1 MKATPEA
8 GVALLPTDSSVKRI
22 KYQAFACRL
31 TDWIDYLILWNRIS
45 IMLHSRERPGR
56 TDIIQDHGR
65 SLPQAMLGFG
75 ANLIR

>member
-8 GVALLPTDSSVKRI
+8 GVALLPTYSSVMRI

-45 IMLHSRERPGR
+45 IMNCIPEKAWPYRHHPRPWPFAATG
-56 TDIIQDHGR
+56 HV
-65 SLPQAMLGFG
+65 ML
-75 ANLIR
+75 RR